1 MNVPLYPSHIY
12 IILLMSHEHSVF
24 CVRDTTISLLI
35 SDAFVQ
41 LPQEDAEKLFNEADL
56 NKDGMQ
62 LGSSFHGS
70 FWIQLG
76 ETKKGQRHKTLQS
89 RFPRLLMVVE
99 IFFNTSELAPTP
111 ETPTSTPSPLQ
122 SKHAR
127 GWLQDIAGIHQ
138 MQHQLLV
145 SYISAHIYIY
155 NAHVYHC
162 GTPGSLAKQLW
173 NDLRS
178 VFAIQVCL
186 CMDQEIRGTHR
197 FRLLLQWLDPRLD
210 YAEFTQWLYTD
221 SNKEFR
227 DHVFHKRARLQRFT
241 GMGWWRF
248 LPMIQADSPMLTR
261 VVFSLE
267 AQSAIHPRKGAS
279 ETRDKVE
286 QLSHWMMIFAFKMA
300 GNKCAVNRSII
311 ISWYFMCID

>member
-127 GWLQDIAGIHQ
+127 G
-138 MQHQLLV
+138 
-145 SYISAHIYIY
+145 
-155 NAHVYHC
+155 
-162 GTPGSLAKQLW
+162 
-173 NDLRS
+173 
-178 VFAIQVCL
+178 
-186 CMDQEIRGTHR
+186 
-197 FRLLLQWLDPRLD
+197 
-210 YAEFTQWLYTD
+210 
-221 SNKEFR
+221 
-227 DHVFHKRARLQRFT
+227 
-241 GMGWWRF
+241 
-248 LPMIQADSPMLTR
+248 
-261 VVFSLE
+261 
-267 AQSAIHPRKGAS
+267 
-279 ETRDKVE
+279 
-286 QLSHWMMIFAFKMA
+286 
-300 GNKCAVNRSII
+300 
-311 ISWYFMCID
+311 